1 MLLQYVVSVGRDSSV
16 EHAHSTV
23 KLEQQSTQVPPVG
36 GLVPRG
42 SNQHLGR
49 PKSDG
54 LDAFGKVLRGPARY
68 APVAKGD
75 VELGNPRIIF
85 LAEVIAAKW
94 CGWDRSVPILSSIL
108 LRNGNFDE
116 VARLDERTV
125 SELDKDVLRL
135 NIYALISMLIRVKK
149 LTDSQRRLTCVDDI
163 VLVGKIK
170 GRHEFDG
177 EPPHH
182 RVRDH
187 AFLEPGAEAPHRLS
201 HKLKDKTHMSS
212 VRPLVLEVVDEMA
225 NILVAE
231 LATGSVAKM
240 SQDLPLEYGLVLVV
254 GLGTE
259 HLEGEEFVL
268 VIGSAAPIVH
278 IGSQDTETRRI
289 IGAQAEDVIDSRSGQ
304 VLDEPDC

>member
-1 MLLQYVVSVGRDSSV
+1 MSVGRDSSV

-23 KLEQQSTQVPPVG
+23 KLEQQSTQVPTVG

-125 SELDKDVLRL
+125 SELDKDVIRL

-201 HKLKDKTHMSS
+201 HQLKDKTHMSS
-212 VRPLVLEVVDEMA
+212 VRPSVLEVVDEMA

-240 SQDLPLEYGLVLVV
+240 SEDLPLEYGLVLVV

-268 VIGSAAPIVH
+268 VIGSAASIVH